1 MKAEPLPAHPSTA
14 VPGGGVSVARALF
27 FVGVFYAVMVLLN
40 GVSMQASA
48 SLAEFG
54 PRRDMLLRL
63 NRPLGALSR
72 FTGGFRL
79 REAVRMT
86 AGSWLNREAG
96 I

>member
-1 MKAEPLPAHPSTA
+1 MKPQPHQEITPAPA
-14 VPGGGVSVARALF
+14 IGGGVSVARTLF
-27 FVGVFYAVMVLLN
+27 FVGIFYAVMILLN
-40 GVSMQASA
+40 GASMQASA